1 MPLNYLGN
9 YPMWNK
15 IKSKPLLKN
24 FILAFLTAAI
34 IVILTLLWLRIYTN
48 HGEKIET
55 PNFMGLTIEEAM
67 KLADENNLRYSVDS
81 VYASKPKN
89 TIILQN
95 PLPFSD
101 SIESWVKRD
110 RFIYLTVVR
119 KLEQK
124 IKLPSI
130 VDNSKSLA
138 STKLTISGL
147 NPSWTYKASP
157 YKDVVM
163 DVKYKGK
170 SVKAGFILP
179 KGSKVEVIVG
189 KGMEQSAQVQIPN
202 LVGKTINEANIE
214 LGSKS
219 FQLTEIY
226 NNCMTKADSL
236 VAKIVQQSPDYM
248 DGKTIAEGSEIIV
261 IANK

>member
-1 MPLNYLGN
+1 
-9 YPMWNK
+9 MWNK
-15 IKSKPLLKN
+15 IKSKPLIKN
-24 FILAFLTAAI
+24 FILALLSAI
-34 IVILTLLWLRIYTN
+34 LIVVITLIWLRFYTN

-67 KLADENNLRYSVDS
+67 ELADENNLRYSVDS

-89 TIILQN
+89 TIIIQN

-101 SIESWVKRD
+101 SLESWVKSNRI
-110 RFIYLTVVR
+110 IYLTVVR

-147 NPSWTYKASP
+147 NMKWTSAPSP

-163 DVKYKGK
+163 EVKYKGK
-170 SVKAGFILP
+170 SIKPGFILP
-179 KGSKVEVIVG
+179 KGSKVEVIIG
-189 KGMEQSAQVQIPN
+189 KGKEKSAQVQIPN

-219 FQLTEIY
+219 FQLNEIV
-226 NNCMTKADSL
+226 NNCATRADSL
-236 VAKIVQQSPDYM
+236 AARIVQQSPNYM
-248 DGKTIAEGSEIIV
+248 EGKTIAEGSEIIV

>member
-1 MPLNYLGN
+1 
-9 YPMWNK
+9 MWNM

-24 FILAFLTAAI
+24 FILAFLTAAL
-34 IVILTLLWLRIYTN
+34 IVILTLLWLRMYTN

-55 PNFMGLTIEEAM
+55 PNFIGLSIEEAM
-67 KLADENNLRYSVDS
+67 ELADENNLRYSVDS

-101 SIESWVKRD
+101 SVESWVKSN

-119 KLEQK
+119 KMEQK

-147 NPSWTYKASP
+147 NPSWTYKPSP

-163 DVKYKGK
+163 DVKFKGK
-170 SVKAGFILP
+170 SVKAGFVLP

-189 KGMEQSAQVQIPN
+189 KGQQQSAQVQIPN

-226 NNCMTKADSL
+226 NNCVTKEDTL

-248 DGKTIAEGSEIIV
+248 VGKTIAEGSEIIV